1 MRLTFEKLWQRSA
14 VLAAL
19 VLLAVLLL
27 IPGASVIHSQA
38 PAPGKPIPRD
48 FKGGAGPALSGAFA
62 FKDLDLGTGI
72 TECPQAGLFGG
83 RGDDDNHGEAG
94 RPTPLD
100 RREIDEV
107 EQLSNQGDD
116 KRVNQDFS
124 CFPQDE
130 VSVDTNP
137 GTSRNFVV
145 GMNDYRLGTG
155 SSGFSA
161 TTDGGKSFYD
171 GIIPFPSGPASQ
183 TRGEGLV
190 PSGGDPIIFYD
201 SAGIVYYGHIG
212 FFRGDDTNG
221 VFVSRSTNGGFTW
234 TRACIPIDTT
244 PTNPNDDAS
253 VCGGA
258 GDARQPG
265 DGRVTFNRDPN
276 GIPDGSVP
284 IDDKPYAT
292 AGPRP
297 AGVSPV
303 CFNPITRTPTG
314 CNQAVVGADRLYVTF
329 TRFTATASQIVMS
342 YSDDQARS
350 WSPPRPING
359 SAGFCVFAV
368 ASPTACDDNQ
378 YSVPTVNPETGFL
391 YVAFENFN
399 TPDENQYLV
408 VRSHDGGQTFQGPF
422 HVTPVF
428 DLNFPRSAV
437 QRPDCTPRGQQNFR
451 IVYTNSCFRSN
462 PGGNIVVDK
471 RGGAF
476 ADNLYL
482 VMSDNRNGTT
492 ASSNADIFLFK
503 SNDGGSTWIGP
514 TRVNNDR
521 SSLGSVSRDCR
532 RPPGSIGF
540 TGPTDPACAGDFGND
555 QWWPWVDIGER
566 GELNIVMKDRRL
578 DTNSQEHEWPASRQR
593 RGNYLVWTW
602 GAQCL
607 VSRADSRECLAPGAA
622 VIPQPTAPVNPGPDP
637 VPGQGNQFVGS
648 FSNFRITDVPSNY
661 DYSFRGGIFAGD
673 YENVAVFDSGTDD
686 DGHHFGKQGD
696 DGDHGSGGTQ
706 AVAVFT
712 DARNGRSSRN
722 QAGRNPICEQSD
734 VFFDIFDAA
743 NARSGGSTVN
753 ITPFLVTPC
762 PAAAIEPRG
771 HHDEEDR

>member
-19 VLLAVLLL
+19 VLLAALLL

-38 PAPGKPIPRD
+38 PPPGKPVPRD
-48 FKGGAGPALSGAFA
+48 FKGGGGPSLSGAFE
-62 FKDLDLGTGI
+62 FRDVNFGTGI
-72 TECPQAGLFGG
+72 TECPQAGLSRGG
-83 RGDDDNHGEAG
+83 EGDDNRGWGDNRDRDG
-94 RPTPLD
+94 RPRPLD
-100 RREIDEV
+100 RREKDEV

-116 KRVNQDFS
+116 QRVNQDFS
-124 CFPQDE
+124 CFPQNE

-137 GTSRNFVV
+137 RTSRNFVV
-145 GMNDYRLGTG
+145 GMNDYRFGTG

-161 TTDGGKSFYD
+161 TTDGGQSFYD
-171 GIIPFPSGPASQ
+171 GIIPFPSGPGSQ
-183 TRGEGLV
+183 TRGEGFV
-190 PSGGDPIIFYD
+190 PSSGDPIIFYD
-201 SAGIVYYGHIG
+201 SDGVVYYGHIG
-212 FFRGDDTNG
+212 FFRGSDTNG

-234 TRACIPIDTT
+234 TRACIPAGV
-244 PTNPNDDAS
+244 PL
-253 VCGGA
+253 VCGGL
-258 GDARQPG
+258 GDPRQPG
-265 DGRVTFNRDPN
+265 DGVVTFNPDPDNIAN
-276 GIPDGSVP
+276 GNVP
-284 IDDKPYAT
+284 SDDKPYAT

-297 AGVSPV
+297 SGVAAV
-303 CFNPITRTPTG
+303 CFNPISRTPTA

-329 TRFTATASQIVMS
+329 TRFTAAASQILLS
-342 YSDDQARS
+342 YSDDQGRS
-350 WSPPRPING
+350 WSPSRPING
-359 SAGFCVFAV
+359 SASFCAFAAV
-368 ASPTACDDNQ
+368 PEACDDNQ
-378 YSVPTVNPETGFL
+378 FSVPTVSPETGFL

-428 DLNFPRSAV
+428 DLNFPRAGV
-437 QRPDCTPRGQQNFR
+437 QRPDCTPRGAQTTR

-462 PGGNIVVDK
+462 PAGNIVADK

-476 ADNLYL
+476 ADDLYL

-492 ASSNADIFLFK
+492 ASSNADVFLFK
-503 SNDGGSTWIGP
+503 SIDGGSTWIGP
-514 TRVNNDR
+514 TRVNSDR

-540 TGPTDPACAGDFGND
+540 SGPTDPACAGDFGND
-555 QWWPWVDIGER
+555 QWWPWVDIGQR

-578 DTNSQEHEWPASRQR
+578 DINSVDHEWAPAGRQR
-593 RGNYLVWTW
+593 PGNYLVWTW

-607 VSRADSRECLAPGAA
+607 VSRANSRECLAPGAA
-622 VIPQPTAPVNPGPDP
+622 VIPQPTAPVDPGPDP

-648 FSNFRITDVPSNY
+648 FRNFKVTDVPSNY
-661 DYSFRGGIFAGD
+661 DYSFRAGIFAGD

-686 DGHHFGKQGD
+686 DAHHFGKHGD
-696 DGDHGSGGTQ
+696 DGDHGNGGAK

-722 QAGRNPICEQSD
+722 QTGRNPICEQSD
-734 VFFDIFDAA
+734 VFFDIFDAV
-743 NARSGGSTVN
+743 NARSGGGSTVN
-753 ITPFLVTPC
+753 ITPFLVTAC
-762 PAAAIEPRG
+762 PADAIEPQG